1 MSPALAK
8 RIPRGGAE
16 RVSGSSWVQY
26 PLRVGVSGFLSAV
39 VEHLWLG
46 MVKFRTSEL
55 SDLAIVASWLDSIAA
70 CRLWS
75 GSRVSYPVDEASL
88 AESIEY
94 AKSEPWTA
102 TSTGTVVAFGQCVPK
117 PESRIHLARL
127 IVAPAYRGMG
137 MGKLLTL
144 HLLGLAQA
152 RNPGAISLNVL
163 FENEPAFHLYRS
175 LGFSEAKRP
184 PDEGIST
191 SAYMEY
197 VD

>member
-1 MSPALAK
+1 M
-8 RIPRGGAE
+8 
-16 RVSGSSWVQY
+16 
-26 PLRVGVSGFLSAV
+26 
-39 VEHLWLG
+39 VEHLWLS
-46 MVKFRTSEL
+46 MVKFRASKL

-75 GSRVSYPVDEASL
+75 GSRVSYPVDETSL

-102 TSTGTVVAFGQCVPK
+102 TSNGTVVAFGQCVPK

-127 IVAPAYRGMG
+127 IVAPTHRQMG
-137 MGKLLTL
+137 LGKLLTL
-144 HLLGLAQA
+144 HLMRRAHA
-152 RNPGAISLNVL
+152 RNPHSISLNVL
-163 FENEPAFHLYRS
+163 FENEPALHLYMS
-175 LGFSEAKRP
+175 LGFIEVKRP
-184 PDEGIST
+184 PDEEVST